1 MPPKGKAPSK
11 PLINTEGYKPKLII
25 SIHGMRTRGEWQK
38 VLASVLS
45 GSTTRV
51 ESFDYGTYSLWR
63 FLTPGCNE
71 RLVDRFYDWYSTT
84 LRAHSSIDLK
94 QFDQR
99 PCAVAHSLGSWI
111 LGNAMQ
117 KFEDVQFDK
126 IILAGSIL
134 PSDFD
139 WSSLLAKDQV
149 ATVRNECGQDD
160 PWPWWA
166 GRLIARA
173 GTGGRDG
180 FDWLGFVVENIKC
193 EWFGHSD
200 ALMRAH
206 MERFWVPF
214 LERQPSPLTLLH
226 GRDIQDKQEFSS
238 TLDHTGTVV
247 DPQAYG
253 AIPHYSEV
261 EIPRGLSMEWIR
273 INPDIYT
280 FLMDRSTRR
289 PAGYINAMPVNTE
302 LYEEI
307 KRGAVNDNEIKSQS
321 LLPYSS
327 NSNLQVYLMSIAID
341 EKYRRW
347 GEGIFQQSY
356 IQLLNGFLDKLT
368 YYVRNRNIRIT
379 HLLATAWTPEGRRMC
394 SLFGMKQIGK
404 DQFSDPIFELDL
416 RSADLN
422 PSCQVLPGVKRL
434 LSAMKNLCR

>member
-1 MPPKGKAPSK
+1 MSPRRKTPSK
-11 PLINTEGYKPKLII
+11 PLSSGKPYRPRLII
-25 SIHGMRTRGEWQK
+25 SLHGIRTRGEWQK
-38 VLASVLS
+38 VLASVVC
-45 GSTTRV
+45 GRTTRI

-63 FLTPGCNE
+63 FLTPGCND

-84 LRAHSSIDLK
+84 LKTHPDVDLK
-94 QFDQR
+94 RFDQR
-99 PCAVAHSLGSWI
+99 PCAIAHSLGSWI
-111 LGNAMQ
+111 LGSALQ
-117 KFEDVQFDK
+117 KFEEIQFDK

-149 ATVRNECGQDD
+149 AKVRNECGQED
-160 PWPWWA
+160 PWPSWA
-166 GRLIARA
+166 GRLVARA
-173 GTGGRDG
+173 GTGGKDG
-180 FDWLGFVVENIKC
+180 FDWLGSAVENIRC

-206 MERFWVPF
+206 MERCWLPF
-214 LERQPSPLTLLH
+214 LEREPSPLTLLH
-226 GRDIQDKQEFSS
+226 GRDIQDRQEFSA
-238 TLDHTGTVV
+238 TLDHTGTVI

-280 FLMDRSTRR
+280 FLIDRSTRK
-289 PAGYINAMPVNTE
+289 PAGYINAMPVNAQ

-307 KRGAVNDNEIKSQS
+307 RRGVVKDNEIQAQS
-321 LLPYSS
+321 LLPFSS
-327 NSNLQVYLMSIAID
+327 GSALQIYLMSIAID

-356 IQLLNGFLDKLT
+356 IQLLNGFMDKLT
-368 YYVRNRNIRIT
+368 YYVKNHRIRIT
-379 HLLATAWTPEGRRMC
+379 HLLATAWTPEGRKMC
-394 SLFGMKQIGK
+394 SLFGMKEIGE
-404 DQFSDPIFELDL
+404 DDFSDPIFELDL

-422 PSCQVLPGVKRL
+422 TKCQVLPGVKKL
-434 LSAMKNLCR
+434 LSAMKDSRH